1 MAESA
6 IAGLFQTP
14 EMYQQAQLQRQQQEA
29 ANYAQLEPLQRAAYG
44 TYMAGQQLGSG
55 VGQLL
60 GAQDPQLQMI
70 TQQQQIIG
78 TIDPK
83 RPETFYQAAQMARDA
98 GIPQLAFGLLQ
109 EADRYEQQ
117 ALVRADQA
125 RVRLEQERA
134 SRALADTRVQE
145 LAAQEIAKGAYVPGM
160 PQQYNFVP
168 EGEAGPP
175 AFTPARP
182 ASFDITRVA
191 PELMR
196 TAEGREQLKKLVAA
210 QKLTMPE
217 VKEVSK
223 GAKLLERTPTGWKI
237 VPVTGQ
243 EIQVTSDNAIQTLI
257 TSGAVH
263 PTIVPYAQ
271 QIARRFA
278 TLDPEDQDKT
288 MQTFTQLNNQATNQ
302 EQSRTASKIAA
313 AGLAN
318 ARQLSQ
324 ELIKLNIEDARRK
337 AEAAADGKPIGINDS
352 TKLAER
358 SGAVDKLVS
367 NYESFKPEFAGF
379 ATDRLGEVA
388 IVIAGKSKDPKSVE
402 LFQWW
407 QGYQEH
413 VNKIRNELFG
423 AALTAPEKSEF
434 EKAMVTKGM
443 SPSQASENLKRQ
455 AELSL
460 NAYNKLEKVL
470 RVQGFSKAGLD
481 ALKPTGIRPGLQ
493 NFVVP

>member
-14 EMYQQAQLQRQQQEA
+14 EMYKQAQLEQQQQEA
-29 ANYAQLEPLQRAAYG
+29 ARYAQLDPMQRATYG
-44 TYMAGQQLGSG
+44 TYMAGQQLGAG
-55 VGQLL
+55 IGQLF
-60 GAQDPQLQMI
+60 GVQDPQLQRI

-78 TIDPK
+78 MIDPK

-98 GIPQLAFGLLQ
+98 GNQQLAFGLLQ

-125 RVRLEQERA
+125 RTRLEQERA
-134 SRALADTRVQE
+134 SRALGEKRVQE
-145 LAAQEIAKGAYVPGM
+145 LAAQKIAEGAYLPGM
-160 PQQYNFVP
+160 PEQYNFLQ

-175 AFTPARP
+175 ALIPARP

-196 TAEGREQLKKLVAA
+196 TAAGREELKNLITA
-210 QKLTMPE
+210 QKLAMPE

-223 GAKLLERTPTGWKI
+223 GAKLVERTPTGWKI
-237 VPVTGQ
+237 IPVTGQ

-271 QIARRFA
+271 QIAKRF
-278 TLDPEDQDKT
+278 TTIDPEDQDKL
-288 MQTFTQLNNQATNQ
+288 MQTLTQLNNAAQDK
-302 EQSRTASKIAA
+302 EQSRAASTIAA
-313 AGLAN
+313 AGLAA

-324 ELIKLNIEDARRK
+324 ELVRLNIADANRK
-337 AEAAADGKPIGINDS
+337 ADAAADGKPIGINDS

-388 IVIAGKSKDPKSVE
+388 VVIAGKAKDAKSVE

-443 SPSQASENLKRQ
+443 SPLQASGNLKRQ
-455 AELSL
+455 AELAI

-481 ALKPTGIRPGLQ
+481 ALKPTGIRPGLES
-493 NFVVP
+493 FVVP

>member
-1 MAESA
+1 MG
-6 IAGLFQTP
+6 GLFQTP
-14 EMYQQAQLQRQQQEA
+14 EMYQQARLQQQQEEA
-29 ANYAQLEPLQRAAYG
+29 ARYAQMDPMQRATYG

-55 VGQLL
+55 IAQLF
-60 GAQDPQLQMI
+60 GVEDPQLRMI
-70 TQQQQIIG
+70 SQQQRILGQ
-78 TIDPK
+78 IDPK

-109 EADRYEQQ
+109 EADKYEQQ
-117 ALVRADQA
+117 ALVRTDQA
-125 RVRLEQERA
+125 RVRTEQERV
-134 SRALADTRVQE
+134 SRALAEARLQQLEAQKIAEGAYLPAMPEQEQFVQIGE
-145 LAAQEIAKGAYVPGM
+145 DGQPIKIAAQ
-160 PQQYNFVP
+160 
-168 EGEAGPP
+168 
-175 AFTPARP
+175 P
-182 ASFDITRVA
+182 ASFDISRVA

-196 TAEGREQLKKLVAA
+196 TAAGREELKNLFNA
-210 QKLTMPE
+210 QKLAMPE
-217 VKEVSK
+217 VKEISK

-237 VPVTGQ
+237 IPVTGQQ

-257 TSGAVH
+257 ASGAVH

-271 QIARRFA
+271 QIAKRFA
-278 TLDPEDQDKT
+278 TLDPDDQDKT

-302 EQSRTASKIAA
+302 EQSRIASNIAA

-324 ELIKLNIEDARRK
+324 ELIKLNIEDAKRK

-455 AELSL
+455 AELAL